1 MCGITG
7 FYLFKN
13 SYDHG
18 FLIKQIKKMNELL
31 IHRGPDA
38 KGIWSDYKDKI
49 YLGHRRLSII
59 DLSSKANQP
68 MRSYNGRY
76 VIIFNGEIYNF
87 LELKN
92 LLKDVVKFKDNSD
105 TRVLLELINY
115 FGFSKALKHING
127 MFSFALWDVK
137 EKTLYLAIDRFGK
150 KPLYWTDQNQDILFS
165 SELKSIVSFYTF
177 KKRINYKALS
187 FFFKYS
193 YIKAPQTIYES
204 TYKVEPGT
212 FLKIDKKKKITKH
225 IYWSTPSN
233 EVDSKLL
240 KIPQDEIETK
250 LSDLVDDSVRSR
262 MVSDVPLG
270 VMLSGGIDSS
280 LIAAIAQKFSK
291 KKIDTF
297 SISFPQKGF
306 DESKFAKR
314 VAKELSTTHNTFS
327 IDDYYLEDLVGRIS
341 YHYDEPFADSSQ
353 IPSMIIA
360 KELKKKVTVALTGDG
375 GDEIFGGYSR
385 YVWGGKISKFCNFFP
400 LNFRKTLSKLILNL
414 PSNKLNLL
422 NKLFPIDFFPSQ
434 FGDRLKK
441 IGKIIICENNF
452 DIYQKLVIQSDKN
465 FLKNK
470 TFYEIE
476 NFDFPVNLEIS
487 EAMQRMDIT
496 NYLPGDILVK
506 IDRSSMA
513 YGLELRSPLLDY
525 RLLEFSNKF
534 LVKNNK
540 IRNNKGK
547 YLLRKILSK
556 YIPKDLIN
564 RPKMGFAIPLA
575 TFLRTNLEKWMLDVL
590 SKKKIEKQGILD
602 GELVSQTIEKHL
614 SLNSNN
620 HYEIWNLLMF
630 QTWFDRWM
638 K

>member
-212 FLKIDKKKKITKH
+212 FLKIDKKKK
-225 IYWSTPSN
+225 
-233 EVDSKLL
+233 
-240 KIPQDEIETK
+240 
-250 LSDLVDDSVRSR
+250 
-262 MVSDVPLG
+262 
-270 VMLSGGIDSS
+270 
-280 LIAAIAQKFSK
+280 
-291 KKIDTF
+291 
-297 SISFPQKGF
+297 
-306 DESKFAKR
+306 
-314 VAKELSTTHNTFS
+314 
-327 IDDYYLEDLVGRIS
+327 
-341 YHYDEPFADSSQ
+341 
-353 IPSMIIA
+353 
-360 KELKKKVTVALTGDG
+360 
-375 GDEIFGGYSR
+375 
-385 YVWGGKISKFCNFFP
+385 
-400 LNFRKTLSKLILNL
+400 
-414 PSNKLNLL
+414 LL
-422 NKLFPIDFFPSQ
+422 NTY
-434 FGDRLKK
+434 
-441 IGKIIICENNF
+441 IGQHHPMKW
-452 DIYQKLVIQSDKN
+452 IQN
-465 FLKNK
+465 C
-470 TFYEIE
+470 
-476 NFDFPVNLEIS
+476 
-487 EAMQRMDIT
+487 
-496 NYLPGDILVK
+496 
-506 IDRSSMA
+506 
-513 YGLELRSPLLDY
+513 
-525 RLLEFSNKF
+525 
-534 LVKNNK
+534 
-540 IRNNKGK
+540 
-547 YLLRKILSK
+547 
-556 YIPKDLIN
+556 
-564 RPKMGFAIPLA
+564 
-575 TFLRTNLEKWMLDVL
+575 
-590 SKKKIEKQGILD
+590 
-602 GELVSQTIEKHL
+602 
-614 SLNSNN
+614 
-620 HYEIWNLLMF
+620 
-630 QTWFDRWM
+630 
-638 K
+638 